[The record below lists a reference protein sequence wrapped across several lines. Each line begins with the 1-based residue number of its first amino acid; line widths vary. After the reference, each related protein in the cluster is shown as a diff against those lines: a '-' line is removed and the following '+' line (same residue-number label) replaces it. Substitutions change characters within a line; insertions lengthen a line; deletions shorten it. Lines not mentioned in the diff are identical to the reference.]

1 MERAAWVALSAVPG
15 LGPARFR
22 RLLEQYGTARAA
34 LAADPCELCQHLELA
49 EEVAEQVAALP
60 AKLEEITAELA
71 SLDEQGVRALIW
83 EDDQYPARLLRT
95 TSPPPV
101 LWHTGSADLNG
112 RAVAVVGSREVSDEA
127 LEVAEDTGS
136 RLAAGGILVV
146 SGLADGVDAAAH
158 QGAMRARGPTVG
170 ICGCGLMTALTQ
182 GRGGLAGQVAEAGGL
197 CSELAPAAPLLPQAL
212 FARDRIIAGM
222 AEAVIVIEARARGGA
237 VHTGRCAVKE
247 GRPLFAV
254 AWVEEERGP
263 GNRELMVEGAELL
276 EVGEDVLARLSQS
289 VGWDAV
295 DSAEG

>member
-1 MERAAWVALSAVPG
+1 VERAAWVSLSAVPG

-22 RLLEQYGTARAA
+22 RLLQEYGTPRAA
-34 LAADPCELCQHLELA
+34 LAADPCEVCQHLQLA

-60 AKLEEITAELA
+60 AKLEEIAGELA

-83 EDDQYPARLLRT
+83 EDDQYPARLLST

-101 LWHTGSADLNG
+101 LWYAGSADLNG

-127 LEVAEDTGS
+127 LGVAAEI
-136 RLAAGGILVV
+136 AAGLAGAGILVV
-146 SGLADGVDAAAH
+146 SGLADGVDAASH
-158 QGAMRARGPTVG
+158 QGAMRAGGPTVG
-170 ICGCGLMTALTQ
+170 ICGCGVMTALIQ
-182 GRGGLAGQVAEAGGL
+182 GRGGLGGQVAEAGGL
-197 CSELAPAAPLLPQAL
+197 CSELAPPAPLLPQAL

-222 AEAVIVIEARARGGA
+222 AEAVIVVEARAGGGA
-237 VHTGRCAVKE
+237 VHTGRCAIKE

-254 AWVEEERGP
+254 AWDQQGRGP
-263 GNRELMVEGAELL
+263 GNRELIAEGAELL
-276 EVGEDVLARLSQS
+276 EVGEDVLARLRRS